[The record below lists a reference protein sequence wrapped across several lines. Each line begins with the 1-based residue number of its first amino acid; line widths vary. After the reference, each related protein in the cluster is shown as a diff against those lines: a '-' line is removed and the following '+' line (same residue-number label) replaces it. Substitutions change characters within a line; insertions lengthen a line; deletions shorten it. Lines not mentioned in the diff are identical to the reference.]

1 MASFID
7 LFNPSFFMF
16 LGILVLVVAVIV
28 IFFESR
34 LREQNHKISSMLSII
49 STLAEDINTIHH
61 HQNTLSNN
69 TRRGGEGSSTLI
81 DVSDDDESTVDESIN
96 QNIKILN
103 ITLNDIDN
111 NSDDDSDTNSE
122 CSNNL
127 EIESMDDSVTSDEA
141 NLDEECIEVLQDE
154 IDVKVDVEDEDEDED
169 EDDDDESE
177 VKEVKNFSSE
187 LKTISIHLEEPVI
200 DYTKLSL
207 IKLKSVVVDKGLTTN
222 ASKLKKSEILKL
234 LNA

>member
-154 IDVKVDVEDEDEDED
+154 IDVKVDVEDEDD
-169 EDDDDESE
+169 DDDDESEVKE

>member
-154 IDVKVDVEDEDEDED
+154 IDVKVDVEDEDD
-169 EDDDDESE
+169 DDDDESE

>member
-61 HQNTLSNN
+61 HNTLSDN

-81 DVSDDDESTVDESIN
+81 DVSDDDEEDESIN

-111 NSDDDSDTNSE
+111 NNNSDSDSDNNSE

-127 EIESMDDSVTSDEA
+127 EIESMDDSVASDEA
-141 NLDEECIEVLQDE
+141 NLDAEFIEVLQ
-154 IDVKVDVEDEDEDED
+154 EDEDES
-169 EDDDDESE
+169 DDDDESE
-177 VKEVKNFSSE
+177 VKEVNNFSSE

-200 DYTKLSL
+200 D
-207 IKLKSVVVDKGLTTN
+207 IITN
-222 ASKLKKSEILKL
+222 
-234 LNA
+234 

>member
-111 NSDDDSDTNSE
+111 NSDTNSE

-141 NLDEECIEVLQDE
+141 NLDEEFIEVLQDE

>member
-81 DVSDDDESTVDESIN
+81 DVSDDDESTDDDSIN

-111 NSDDDSDTNSE
+111 NSDTNSE

-141 NLDEECIEVLQDE
+141 NLDEEFIEVLQDE

-234 LNA
+234 LQA

>member
-81 DVSDDDESTVDESIN
+81 DVSDDDESTDDDSIN

-111 NSDDDSDTNSE
+111 NSDTNSE

-141 NLDEECIEVLQDE
+141 NLDEEFIEVLQDE
-154 IDVKVDVEDEDEDED
+154 IDVKVDVEDEDD
-169 EDDDDESE
+169 DDDDESEVKE